1 MHRAPAV
8 SVSTAKSHWHL
19 RCILILSLLGVA
31 SLLGFQLEPPQSSW
45 KALALTSSVLLTTAI
60 AVSRWGQT
68 LPGYLR
74 WDGSRWYS
82 SAFDDNTA
90 PCLALQLD
98 WGKALL
104 VSLHDAAGHRV
115 WVWLE
120 AGQDAVAWSALRRA
134 VVSSPGAGAHG
145 VERSTPRLGGTV

>member
-8 SVSTAKSHWHL
+8 SVSTARSRWHL
-19 RCILILSLLGVA
+19 RCIVIVSLLGVA
-31 SLLGFQLEPPQSSW
+31 SLLGFQLEVSQSSGYE
-45 KALALTSSVLLTTAI
+45 LVLTAAVLLTSAI
-60 AVSRWGQT
+60 AVARWAKI

-82 SAFDDNTA
+82 SALDGKTA

-98 WGKALL
+98 WGNALL
-104 VSLHDAAGHRV
+104 VSLQDPTGYRV

-120 AGQDAVAWSALRRA
+120 AGQDAVVWSALRRA
-134 VVSSPGAGAHG
+134 VVSSLEIESHG
-145 VERSTPRLGGTV
+145 VEPSATRLEGTV